1 MMSLLSPPNT
11 QPLEYIGILKRKANT
26 SLKYEQPKFPLN
38 PTREK
43 SLLAFPK
50 FLVLHTKLMSHAS
63 TVRLPI
69 YIFTL

>member
-26 SLKYEQPKFPLN
+26 SLKYKQPKFPLN

-43 SLLAFPK
+43 SLLTFKKARD
-50 FLVLHTKLMSHAS
+50 V
-63 TVRLPI
+63 
-69 YIFTL
+69 

>member
-26 SLKYEQPKFPLN
+26 SLKYKQPKFPLN

-43 SLLAFPK
+43 SLLAFK
-50 FLVLHTKLMSHAS
+50 KARDV
-63 TVRLPI
+63 
-69 YIFTL
+69 